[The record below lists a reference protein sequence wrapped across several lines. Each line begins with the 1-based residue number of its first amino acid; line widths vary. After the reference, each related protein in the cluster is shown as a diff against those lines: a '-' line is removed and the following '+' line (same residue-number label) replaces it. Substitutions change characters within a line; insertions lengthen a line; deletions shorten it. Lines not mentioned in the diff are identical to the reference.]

1 MLIFQKNSCFFNKSR
16 RCIDKRVKKEYNIGV
31 MNVIYLD
38 HAATTPLDKEI
49 LEQTLPYFT
58 DVFGNADSP
67 HALGRKAMNA
77 VDNARDKVAEL
88 IGAKPNEVY
97 FTSGGTEADN
107 WALIGGAYAAKERG
121 RTKILLSAI
130 EHHAVLAAAE
140 KLRADGFE
148 IVYIPVNEG
157 GRVALKDVETLLDE
171 SVGLVAV
178 MAANNETGAV
188 QPVKELAELA
198 HKFGAVFFT
207 DGVQAAPYMPIDI
220 KAWGADML
228 SLSSH
233 KFYGPKGCGVLYV
246 KNGVKIKGHV
256 VGGEQERGLRGG
268 TTNVAAVVGLAA
280 AYAKTVKELP
290 LIEERLT
297 VLRNAFLD
305 ELSVLKGITVNG
317 GNEGDLPAVLNLR
330 IQGVNNADFV
340 YSMDL
345 QGVCVAAGSAC
356 ASASIKPSHV
366 LTAMGFTDEEAKEC
380 VRISFGKRNTEEEVR
395 EAAKKA
401 VEIINRLRK

>member
-16 RCIDKRVKKEYNIGV
+16 RCIDKREKKEYNIGV

-49 LEQTLPYFT
+49 LEQMMPYLT

-107 WALIGGAYAAKERG
+107 WALIGGAYAAKEGG

-148 IVYIPVNEG
+148 IVYIPVNDG
-157 GRVALKDVETLLDE
+157 GRVALKDVEDLLDE

-188 QPVKELAELA
+188 QPIKELADLA

-207 DGVQAAPYMPIDI
+207 DGVQAAPYMPINV
-220 KAWGADML
+220 KAWGVDML

-233 KFYGPKGCGVLYV
+233 KFYGPKGCGVLYIR
-246 KNGVKIKGHV
+246 NGVKMKGHV
-256 VGGEQERGLRGG
+256 IGGEQERGLRGG

-280 AYAKTVKELP
+280 AYEKTVNELP
-290 LIEERLT
+290 LITEKLAA
-297 VLRNAFLD
+297 LRKVFLE
-305 ELSVLKGITVNG
+305 ELSVLDGITVNG
-317 GNEGDLPAVLNLR
+317 GNDGDLSAVLNLR

-345 QGVCVAAGSAC
+345 QGVCLAAGSAC

-380 VRISFGKRNTEEEVR
+380 VRISFGKRNTDEEVR

>member
-1 MLIFQKNSCFFNKSR
+1 MGS
-16 RCIDKRVKKEYNIGV
+16 
-31 MNVIYLD
+31 
-38 HAATTPLDKEI
+38 
-49 LEQTLPYFT
+49 
-58 DVFGNADSP
+58 
-67 HALGRKAMNA
+67 
-77 VDNARDKVAEL
+77 
-88 IGAKPNEVY
+88 
-97 FTSGGTEADN
+97 
-107 WALIGGAYAAKERG
+107 
-121 RTKILLSAI
+121 
-130 EHHAVLAAAE
+130 
-140 KLRADGFE
+140 
-148 IVYIPVNEG
+148 
-157 GRVALKDVETLLDE
+157 
-171 SVGLVAV
+171 
-178 MAANNETGAV
+178 
-188 QPVKELAELA
+188 
-198 HKFGAVFFT
+198 
-207 DGVQAAPYMPIDI
+207 
-220 KAWGADML
+220 
-228 SLSSH
+228 
-233 KFYGPKGCGVLYV
+233 
-246 KNGVKIKGHV
+246 
-256 VGGEQERGLRGG
+256 EQERGLRGG

-297 VLRNAFLD
+297 ALRNAFLD

-380 VRISFGKRNTEEEVR
+380 VRISFGKRNTEDEVR

>member
-1 MLIFQKNSCFFNKSR
+1 
-16 RCIDKRVKKEYNIGV
+16 

-49 LEQTLPYFT
+49 LEQTLPYLT

-88 IGAKPNEVY
+88 LHAKPNEIY

-121 RTKILLSAI
+121 RTKVLLSVI

-148 IVYIPVNEG
+148 VVYIPVDKQ
-157 GRVALKDVETLLDE
+157 GRVELTKMEALLDE
-171 SVGLVAV
+171 NVGLVAV
-178 MAANNETGAV
+178 MAANNETGAI

-198 HKFGAVFFT
+198 HQAGAVFFT
-207 DGVQAAPYMPIDI
+207 DGVQAAPYMPIDV
-220 KAWGADML
+220 KAWGVDML

-256 VGGEQERGLRGG
+256 IGGEQERGLRGG

-280 AYAKTVKELP
+280 AYAKTVQELP
-290 LIEERLT
+290 QITDKLIA
-297 VLRNAFLD
+297 LRKAFLE
-305 ELSVLKGITVNG
+305 ELSAVDGITVNG
-317 GNEGDLPAVLNLR
+317 GNDGDLPAVLNLR

-395 EAAKKA
+395 TAAKKA

>member
-1 MLIFQKNSCFFNKSR
+1 
-16 RCIDKRVKKEYNIGV
+16 

-207 DGVQAAPYMPIDI
+207 DGVQAAPYMPIDV

-233 KFYGPKGCGVLYV
+233 KFYGPKGCGILYV

-256 VGGEQERGLRGG
+256 VSGEQERGLRGG

-297 VLRNAFLD
+297 ALRNAFLD

-380 VRISFGKRNTEEEVR
+380 VRISFGKRNTEDEVR

>member
-1 MLIFQKNSCFFNKSR
+1 
-16 RCIDKRVKKEYNIGV
+16 

-38 HAATTPLDKEI
+38 HAATTPLDNEI
-49 LEQTLPYFT
+49 LEKMLPYLT
-58 DVFGNADSP
+58 EIFGNADSP

-77 VDNARDKVAEL
+77 VDTARDTLADL
-88 IGAKPNEVY
+88 LGAKPNEVY

-107 WALIGGAYAAKERG
+107 WALIGGAYAAREKG
-121 RTKILLSAI
+121 KTKVLLSAI
-130 EHHAVLAAAE
+130 EHHALLAAAE

-157 GRVALKDVETLLDE
+157 GRVELNTVEALLDE
-171 SVGLVAV
+171 TVGLVAV
-178 MAANNETGAV
+178 MSVNNETGAV
-188 QPVKELAELA
+188 QPVKALAELA

-207 DGVQAAPYMPIDI
+207 DAVQAAPYIPIDV
-220 KAWGADML
+220 KALGVDML
-228 SLSSH
+228 SISSH
-233 KFYGPKGCGVLYV
+233 KFYGPKGCGALYI
-246 KNGVKIKGHV
+246 KSGVKIKGHV
-256 VGGEQERGLRGG
+256 IGGEQERGLRGG

-280 AYAKTVKELP
+280 AYKKTVDNLGQTTEKLSA
-290 LIEERLT
+290 
-297 VLRNAFLD
+297 LRKAFLE
-305 ELSVLKGITVNG
+305 ELSVLDGISLNG
-317 GNEGDLPAVLNLR
+317 GGDGDLNAVLNLR

-366 LTAMGFTDEEAKEC
+366 LTAMGLTDEEAKEC
-380 VRISFGKRNTEEEVR
+380 VRISFGKNNTDEEVR
-395 EAAKKA
+395 AAAKKA

>member
-1 MLIFQKNSCFFNKSR
+1 
-16 RCIDKRVKKEYNIGV
+16 

-38 HAATTPLDKEI
+38 HAETTPLDKEI
-49 LEQTLPYFT
+49 LEQTLPYLT

-88 IGAKPNEVY
+88 LHAKPNEIY

-121 RTKILLSAI
+121 RTKVLLSAI

-148 IVYIPVNEG
+148 VIYIPVDKQ
-157 GRVALKDVETLLDE
+157 GRVELKNMEALLDE
-171 SVGLVAV
+171 NVGLVAV
-178 MAANNETGAV
+178 MAANNETGAI

-198 HKFGAVFFT
+198 HQAGAVFFT
-207 DGVQAAPYMPIDI
+207 DGVQAAPYMPIDV
-220 KAWGADML
+220 KAWGVDML

-256 VGGEQERGLRGG
+256 IGGEQERGLRGG

-280 AYAKTVKELP
+280 AYAKTVQELP
-290 LIEERLT
+290 QITDKLIG
-297 VLRNAFLD
+297 LRKAFLE
-305 ELSVLKGITVNG
+305 ELSAVDGITVNG
-317 GNEGDLPAVLNLR
+317 GNDGDLPAVLNLR

-395 EAAKKA
+395 TAAKKA

>member
-1 MLIFQKNSCFFNKSR
+1 M
-16 RCIDKRVKKEYNIGV
+16 DAV
-31 MNVIYLD
+31 YLD

-49 LEQTLPYFT
+49 LEKMLPYLT
-58 DVFGNADSP
+58 EIFGNADSP

-77 VDNARDKVAEL
+77 VDNARDCVAAL
-88 IGAKPNEVY
+88 INAKPNEVY
-97 FTSGGTEADN
+97 FTAGGTEADN
-107 WALIGGAYAAKERG
+107 WAVIGGAYAAKEKG
-121 RTKILLSAI
+121 RTKLLISAI

-148 IVYIPVNEG
+148 IVQIPVNEG
-157 GRVALKDVETLLDE
+157 GRCELNALEPLLDDT
-171 SVGLVAV
+171 VGLVAV

-188 QPVKELAELA
+188 QPIKELADLA
-198 HKFGAVFFT
+198 HKAGAVFFT
-207 DGVQAAPYMPIDI
+207 DAVQAAPYMPLDV
-220 KAWGADML
+220 KALGVDML

-233 KFYGPKGCGVLYV
+233 KFYGPKGCGALYI

-268 TTNVAAVVGLAA
+268 TTNVAAVVGLAE
-280 AYAKTVKELP
+280 AYKKTVENLP
-290 LIEERLT
+290 QTTETLT
-297 VLRNAFLD
+297 TLRKAFLD
-305 ELSVLKGITVNG
+305 GLSVLDGITVNG
-317 GNEGDLPAVLNLR
+317 GNEGDLPSVLNLR
-330 IQGVNNADFV
+330 IEGVNNADFV

-366 LTAMGFTDEEAKEC
+366 LTAMGFTEAQAKEC
-380 VRISFGKRNTEEEVR
+380 VRISFGKYNTEEEVR

-401 VEIINRLRK
+401 VEIINRLRG

>member
-1 MLIFQKNSCFFNKSR
+1 
-16 RCIDKRVKKEYNIGV
+16 

-49 LEQTLPYFT
+49 LEQTLPYLT

-88 IGAKPNEVY
+88 LHAKPNEIY

-121 RTKILLSAI
+121 RTKVLLSAI

-140 KLRADGFE
+140 KLRAEGFE
-148 IVYIPVNEG
+148 VVYIPVDKQ
-157 GRVALKDVETLLDE
+157 GRVELKNMEALLDE
-171 SVGLVAV
+171 NVGLVAV
-178 MAANNETGAV
+178 MAANNETGAI

-198 HKFGAVFFT
+198 HQAGAVFFT
-207 DGVQAAPYMPIDI
+207 DGVQAAPYMPIDV
-220 KAWGADML
+220 KAWGVDML

-256 VGGEQERGLRGG
+256 IGGEQERGLRGG

-280 AYAKTVKELP
+280 AYAKTVQELP
-290 LIEERLT
+290 QITDKLIA
-297 VLRNAFLD
+297 LRKAFLE
-305 ELSVLKGITVNG
+305 ELSVVDGITVNG
-317 GNEGDLPAVLNLR
+317 GNDGDLPAVLNLR

-395 EAAKKA
+395 TAAKKA